1 LPTPSP
7 TPSATPTPTPTPTPD
22 GWSLVFE
29 DTFDTPVAE
38 GQFLADGR
46 WGAYPYP
53 WPDTWGRGKYDP
65 AIISVHDGLLDMHLR
80 SIDGVWR
87 SASIS
92 PRVNG
97 TTLYSTTLR
106 IEVSLRTTSST
117 GYHASFLTWPQSED
131 WPPDGELDFPE
142 GRLDGTVSAFMHRQ
156 DATTGSDQDAYSTT
170 ARFTEQHT
178 YVTDWVGGTSAT
190 FYLDGT
196 LIGHSTNRVPLG
208 PHRIQLQVQ
217 TAASGTLAPA
227 HVYIDSVR
235 VWTQ

>member
-1 LPTPSP
+1 
-7 TPSATPTPTPTPTPD
+7 
-22 GWSLVFE
+22 
-29 DTFDTPVAE
+29 
-38 GQFLADGR
+38 
-46 WGAYPYP
+46 
-53 WPDTWGRGKYDP
+53 
-65 AIISVHDGLLDMHLR
+65 MHLR
-80 SIDGVWR
+80 SIDGIWR

-97 TTLYSTTLR
+97 ATLYSTTLR

-117 GYHASFLTWPQSED
+117 GYHASFLTWPKPSDCFGVVKEC
-131 WPPDGELDFPE
+131 WPRDGELDYPE
-142 GRLDGTVSAFMHRQ
+142 GRLDGFAAAFMHRQ
-156 DATTGSDQDAYSTT
+156 GATTGSDQDAYSTT

-178 YVTDWVGGTSAT
+178 YVTEWVGGTYAK
-190 FYLDGT
+190 FFLDGV

-227 HVYIDSVR
+227 HVYIDHVR